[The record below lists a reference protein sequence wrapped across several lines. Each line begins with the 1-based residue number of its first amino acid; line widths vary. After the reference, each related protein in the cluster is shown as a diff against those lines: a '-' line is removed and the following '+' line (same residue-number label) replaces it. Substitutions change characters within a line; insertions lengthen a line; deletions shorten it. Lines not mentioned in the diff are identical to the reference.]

1 MISPLH
7 SDWEGSS
14 LQKRATKVG
23 RWRVEADDLMYWNR
37 HMFWLFDIDWKTGPV
52 DMETSFFARLHPDD
66 VLAVR
71 KAKKAAEQSTGG
83 YHTSYR
89 CIWHDGTVLEIK
101 VFASK
106 VHTADGSIA
115 MTGTCVNMTE
125 LQRLHRIDMEQMQH
139 EQIQHSTLYSK
150 QQQQQHAIAIAIVG
164 QPSQS
169 IQPGSWSLGR
179 CIAVGSY
186 GAVHKAVH
194 QPTGLIFA
202 VKIISIKTHSLD
214 QLELQR
220 YRKTCDEVYILR
232 LLHHPNIVTYYGAEV
247 HGDKLCVLQ
256 EFVPGGSLGLI
267 LQTTGALSQE
277 LTHHYTHQI
286 LQGLIYLHT

>member
-7 SDWEGSS
+7 LDLEGSS

-37 HMFWLFDIDWKTGPV
+37 QMFWLFDIDWKTGPV
-52 DMETSFFARLHPDD
+52 DMESSFFARLHPDD
-66 VLAVR
+66 VLAAR
-71 KAKKAAEQSTGG
+71 EAKKAAEQSTGG
-83 YHTSYR
+83 YHASYR
-89 CIWHDGTVLEIK
+89 CIWRDGTELEIK

-106 VHTADGSIA
+106 DHTADDSIA

-125 LQRLHRIDMEQMQH
+125 LQRLHNIDMEQMRD
-139 EQIQHSTLYSK
+139 EQIQNSTVYSK
-150 QQQQQHAIAIAIVG
+150 QQHQQHAIAIAIVG

-186 GAVHKAVH
+186 GAVHEAFHMVR
-194 QPTGLIFA
+194 GLIFA
-202 VKIISIKTHSLD
+202 VKIIPVRTQNLD
-214 QLELQR
+214 QQELR
-220 YRKTCDEVYILR
+220 MYRRTCNEAYILR
-232 LLHHPNIVTYYGAEV
+232 SLQHINIVAYEGAEL
-247 HGDKLCVLQ
+247 HGDQLCTLQ
-256 EFVPGGSLGLI
+256 EFVSGGSLGVM

-277 LTHHYTHQI
+277 LTHHYAHQI